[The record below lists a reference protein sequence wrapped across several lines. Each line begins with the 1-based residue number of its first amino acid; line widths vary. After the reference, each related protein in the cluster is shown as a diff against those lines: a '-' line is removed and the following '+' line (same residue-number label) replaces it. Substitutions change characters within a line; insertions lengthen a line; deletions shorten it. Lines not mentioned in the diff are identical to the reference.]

1 MDFKD
6 FLKKNKF
13 ENFDNKLDKKDEF
26 IDKNF
31 ESTDSFIEKKLLVE
45 EPLMNFTEFKKGD
58 FIKIIYL
65 KDSALNYYKG
75 YFGEIKSYTKNSKNV
90 YILLDAI
97 NSNREL
103 EFPITH
109 LIKRKI

>member
-6 FLKKNKF
+6 FLKKNKLD
-13 ENFDNKLDKKDEF
+13 DNNTLDTLDTLDNNLDNT
-26 IDKNF
+26 IQ
-31 ESTDSFIEKKLLVE
+31 VQ
-45 EPLMNFTEFKKGD
+45 MNFTEFKKGD

-65 KDSALNYYKG
+65 QDSPLNYYKG
-75 YFGEIKSYTKNSKNV
+75 YFGEIKSYIKNAKNA